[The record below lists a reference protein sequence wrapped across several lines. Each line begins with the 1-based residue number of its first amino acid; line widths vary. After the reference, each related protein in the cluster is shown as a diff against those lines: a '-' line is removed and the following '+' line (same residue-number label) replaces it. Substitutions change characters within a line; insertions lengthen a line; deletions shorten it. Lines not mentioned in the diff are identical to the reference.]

1 MELVIDIGDE
11 LSSIVASSSDIGISD
26 TTVSTITPMQFPTEL
41 VPMQCTSCGAVID
54 KETMTCK
61 HCGMTF
67 ILR

>member
-26 TTVSTITPMQFPTEL
+26 TKVSTITPMRFPMEL

-54 KETMTCK
+54 KETMTCR
-61 HCGMTF
+61 HCGMAF
-67 ILR
+67 MLR